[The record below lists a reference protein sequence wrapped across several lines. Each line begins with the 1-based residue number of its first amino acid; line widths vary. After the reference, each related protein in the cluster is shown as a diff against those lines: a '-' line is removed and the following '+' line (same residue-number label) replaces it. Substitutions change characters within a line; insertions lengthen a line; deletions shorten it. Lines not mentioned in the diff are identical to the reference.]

1 MATISSLSRLYA
13 EDFVIITQMPRP
25 TTTFSLASQ
34 PEVFFSTT
42 ATSRAIRRHLA
53 AGEVR
58 QIEGRLYTRNVT
70 EPLEDIVRRRAWD
83 VAAGYF
89 PGAVIVDR
97 TAFHLQPLGP
107 EGSLFLCSGTRRTV
121 RLPGL
126 VLNCRR
132 GTGPAAEDQ
141 PFLSG
146 GLFLSSWPRRFLD
159 NMRPSRSRGG
169 VSRTLSRAEVEEQ
182 LETVLV
188 NQGEAELGR
197 LRDEARRVADE
208 LDAHD
213 EYRALDTLIGR
224 LLGTKPGSLTS
235 GRVRA
240 TAAGVGWD
248 EQRVP
253 LFDTLLAALNAHTP
267 VHRPERPGHSGPPFA
282 FFEAYFSNFI
292 EGTEFL
298 VGEAEDIVFRGR
310 VPSERPADAHDVLGT
325 YEVVSDPSARARVPR
340 DAESL
345 EEILR
350 STHARM
356 LAARPE
362 AAPGTYKTIANRAGQ
377 TVFVPPRLIRGTLD
391 QGLDRYLALPPGFPR
406 AAFAMFLI
414 SEVHPFADGNGR
426 VARVLA
432 NAELSSAGQQ
442 RLIIPTVFRED
453 YLHALRAMS
462 RQANPKPLVRVLDRA
477 QELCFQLDW
486 TDLDR
491 AEDQLQQ
498 LHAFE
503 TPADAEA
510 AGVIL
515 RLPDERR

>member
-1 MATISSLSRLYA
+1 
-13 EDFVIITQMPRP
+13 MPRP
-25 TTTFSLASQ
+25 TTTFSLEDQ

-53 AGEVR
+53 AGQVR

-70 EPLEDIVRRRAWD
+70 DPLEVIVRRRAWD

-97 TAFHLQPLGP
+97 TAFQLQPLGP
-107 EGSLFLCSGTRRTV
+107 EGSLFLSSGTRRSV

-132 GTGPAAEDQ
+132 DTGPVAGDQ
-141 PFLSG
+141 PFLG
-146 GLFLSSWPRRFLD
+146 DGLFLSSWPRRFLD
-159 NMRPSRSRGG
+159 NMRPSRARGG
-169 VSRTLSRAEVEEQ
+169 ISRTLSRAEIEEQ
-182 LETVLV
+182 LEIVLV

-197 LRDEARRVADE
+197 LRDEARLVADE
-208 LDAHD
+208 LRAHD
-213 EYRALDTLIGR
+213 EYRALDMLIGT
-224 LLGTKPGSLTS
+224 LLGTKSGSLTS
-235 GRVRA
+235 RRVRA
-240 TAAGVGWD
+240 TAAGIGWD
-248 EQRVP
+248 EQRIP

-267 VHRPERPGHSGPPFA
+267 VNRPERPDHSGPAFA

-298 VGEAEDIVFRGR
+298 VSEAEDIVFRGT

-325 YEVVSDPSARARVPR
+325 YEVVSDPIARARIPG

-356 LAARPE
+356 LAARRE
-362 AAPGTYKTIANRAGQ
+362 ASPGTYKTIANRAGQ
-377 TVFVPPRLIRGTLD
+377 TIFVAPRLIRGTLA
-391 QGLDRYLALPPGFPR
+391 QGLDRYLALPPGFQR

-432 NAELSSAGQQ
+432 NAELSSARQQ
-442 RLIIPTVFRED
+442 RLIIPTALRDD

-462 RQANPKPLVRVLDRA
+462 RQANPIPLVRILDRA

-486 TDLDR
+486 AGLDR
-491 AEDQLQQ
+491 AEAQLAQV
-498 LHAFE
+498 HAFE

-510 AGVIL
+510 AGVVL
-515 RLPDERR
+515 RLPSEQR